1 MWLVPS
7 LAVATLL
14 LFGAALFFVLIVAM
28 NGFQE
33 PAATVILAAYLVLLL
48 TAIGSSI
55 WSSRRGLRY
64 LARRTQW
71 PAWLSGPLVLVTVL
85 AMTTLVLLGCSLAML
100 AIGEGW

>member
-64 LARRTQW
+64 LAQRAARARHRAGYDDTC
-71 PAWLSGPLVLVTVL
+71 L
-85 AMTTLVLLGCSLAML
+85 ARL
-100 AIGEGW
+100 